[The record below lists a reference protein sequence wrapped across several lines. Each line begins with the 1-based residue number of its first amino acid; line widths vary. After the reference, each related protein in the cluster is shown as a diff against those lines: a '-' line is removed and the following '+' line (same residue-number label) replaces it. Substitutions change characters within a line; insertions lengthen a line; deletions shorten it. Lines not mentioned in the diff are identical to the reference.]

1 MRDLKRTTMERSPGA
16 DPTVSMLLR
25 AAYAP
30 PADEDYWAG
39 LQQRIVSRLHEA
51 PAVTCWSAICE
62 WRTAGL
68 IAATLA
74 LLVTGATIMRDQALD
89 ATTRRIAAG
98 AAYVSPAEAPGGVP
112 VIITVRSRDS
122 LPENTPERFLDPFE
136 P

>member
-1 MRDLKRTTMERSPGA
+1 MRDLKRTNMERSPGA

-51 PAVTCWSAICE
+51 PSVTCWSAICE

-74 LLVTGATIMRDQALD
+74 LLVTGATIMRDQAMD

-98 AAYVSPAEAPGGVP
+98 TAYVSPEVADGVP
-112 VIITVRSRDS
+112 VIITVHPTDS
-122 LPENTPERFLDPFE
+122 IPANAPERYLDPFE

>member
-1 MRDLKRTTMERSPGA
+1 MKDLKRTNMERSPGA
-16 DPTVSMLLR
+16 DPTVTMLLR

-30 PADEDYWAG
+30 PDKEFWVG
-39 LQQRIVSRLHEA
+39 LEQRIRARLQEVPSA
-51 PAVTCWSAICE
+51 SWWSVLSE

-89 ATTRRIAAG
+89 AATRRLAAG
-98 AAYVSPAEAPGGVP
+98 TAYFNAEGLPEGIP
-112 VIITVRSRDS
+112 VTITIKSRDS
-122 LPENTPERFLDPFE
+122 IPESLPERYLNPFQ

>member
-1 MRDLKRTTMERSPGA
+1 MRDLKRTNMERSPGA
-16 DPTVSMLLR
+16 DPTVTMLLR

-39 LQQRIVSRLHEA
+39 LQQRIVARVQDA
-51 PAVTCWSAICE
+51 PSVTCWSAICE

-98 AAYVSPAEAPGGVP
+98 AALVSPVEIPEGVP
-112 VIITVRSRDS
+112 VTITVRSRDS
-122 LPENTPERFLDPFE
+122 LPGSMPERFLDPFE

>member
-1 MRDLKRTTMERSPGA
+1 MKDLKRTNMERSTA
-16 DPTVSMLLR
+16 DPRVTMLLR

-39 LQQRIVSRLHEA
+39 LQQRIVSRLHDK
-51 PAVTCWSAICE
+51 PSVTCWSAICE
-62 WRTAGL
+62 WRTVGL

-98 AAYVSPAEAPGGVP
+98 AALVAPAEVPEGVP
-112 VIITVRSRDS
+112 VTITVRSRDS
-122 LPENTPERFLDPFE
+122 LPENTPERYLDPFQ